1 MKEVVII
8 DGFRTPY
15 AKAGTVFKDVH
26 PVDLG
31 AAVVKEVIARTG
43 IDTDVIDEVIVGN
56 AGMPADAAN
65 IARVIALR
73 AGLPERIPGLQRA
86 AELRF
91 GHAGGSKRLY
101 ADPGGT

>member
-31 AAVVKEVIARTG
+31 AAVVKEV
-43 IDTDVIDEVIVGN
+43 VS
-56 AGMPADAAN
+56 AD
-65 IARVIALR
+65 RH
-73 AGLPERIPGLQRA
+73 Q
-86 AELRF
+86 
-91 GHAGGSKRLY
+91 
-101 ADPGGT
+101 